1 MFACT
6 IHFYR
11 TVFGVPFAVAK
22 GSIEIRS
29 ARDETRAI
37 EAAKLRFAR
46 RHRLLS
52 WTLRADTFD
61 MACNDARRRSAQV
74 ELV

>member
-11 TVFGVPFAVAK
+11 TVFGVPFAVPR
-22 GSIEIRS
+22 GSVEIRS
-29 ARDETRAI
+29 ARDEIRAI

-46 RHRLLS
+46 RHHLLT
-52 WTLRADTFD
+52 WTLRADAFD
-61 MACNDARRRSAQV
+61 VARDAESSHPAPGKRN
-74 ELV
+74 

>member
-11 TVFGVPFAVAK
+11 TVLGVPFAIPK

-29 ARDETRAI
+29 ARNETRAV

-46 RHRLLS
+46 RHRLLT
-52 WTLRADTFD
+52 WTLMADAFD
-61 MACNDARRRSAQV
+61 MACNDPGGLATGTTS
-74 ELV
+74 

>member
-6 IHFYR
+6 VHFYR

-29 ARDETRAI
+29 ARDEIRAI

-46 RHRLLS
+46 RHQLLS

-61 MACNDARRRSAQV
+61 MACNDASRQSAQA

>member
-11 TVFGVPFAVAK
+11 TVFGVPFAVPK

-29 ARDETRAI
+29 AHNEGRAI
-37 EAAKLRFAR
+37 EAAKLRLAR
-46 RHRLLS
+46 RHRLFA
-52 WTLRADTFD
+52 WTLIADTFD
-61 MACNDARRRSAQV
+61 MACKNVSNEFSNVDRA
-74 ELV
+74 